1 VSEKVLNVGIIGTGG
16 IFHGAHAE
24 AWKDMPDA
32 QVVAMC
38 DVKPEKCAKWAEEYG
53 VAEKHIFEDYRD
65 LLKVKDLDAVDI
77 CTPNLYHS
85 EIAVAA
91 LEAGLHVF
99 CEKPDAVNAAEA
111 QKMLDAANKT
121 DKTLMVM
128 RNNRF
133 RPDTRWLKRFI
144 DDGHM
149 GEVYT
154 GRCGWI
160 RRRGIPGKG
169 GWFTTKALS
178 GGGPLIDLGVH
189 MIDLALW
196 LMGNPKPVAVSGA
209 TYCKFADNY
218 AAADSEHAKFGEGD
232 AGGTFD
238 VEDLAIGFI
247 RFDNGASLQV
257 ECSWASNIE
266 QEENFVELRG
276 TKAGASV
283 GGGPLKV
290 FAEQHGALCDLSPK
304 PAKGGGQWSGAH
316 AANIRHFVEVALG
329 RAEPT
334 NTPTDGLHM
343 IQILS
348 ALYESAETGREVRL
362 D

>member
-1 VSEKVLNVGIIGTGG
+1 MSDKVLNVGIIGTGG
-16 IFHGAHAE
+16 IFHGAHAQ

-32 QVVAMC
+32 QVIAMC
-38 DVKPEKCAKWAEEYG
+38 DPKPEKCAKWAAEYG
-53 VAEKHIFEDYRD
+53 VAEQHIFTDYRE
-65 LLKVKDLDAVDI
+65 LLKVKGLDAVDI

-111 QKMLDAANKT
+111 KRMLDAANASG
-121 DKTLMVM
+121 KTLMVM

-154 GRCGWI
+154 GRCGWV

-169 GWFTTKALS
+169 GWFTTKELS

-196 LMGNPKPVAVSGA
+196 LMGNPRPVAISGA
-209 TYCKFADNY
+209 TYRKFAEG
-218 AAADSEHAKFGEGD
+218 AGPSDSEHAQFGEAKGE
-232 AGGTFD
+232 GTFD

-266 QEENFVELRG
+266 VEKNFVELRG

-283 GGGPLKV
+283 SEGVMKV
-290 FAEQHGALCDLSPK
+290 FTEQSGALCDLAPI
-304 PAKGGGQWSGAH
+304 PAKAKGHWSGAH
-316 AANIRHFVEVALG
+316 AANIKHFVEVVFG
-329 RAEPT
+329 RAKPT

-348 ALYESAETGREVRL
+348 AFYESAETGREVRL